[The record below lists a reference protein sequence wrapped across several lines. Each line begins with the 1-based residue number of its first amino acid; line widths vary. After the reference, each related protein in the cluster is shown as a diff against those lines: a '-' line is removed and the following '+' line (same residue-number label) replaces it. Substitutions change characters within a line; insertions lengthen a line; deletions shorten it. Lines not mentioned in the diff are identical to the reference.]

1 MSILVAEIGW
11 NFIGNLSL
19 AKKMILEAKKS
30 GANAVKFQIWN
41 PKFLKKGNWDLD
53 GRREIYEKAFLS
65 QKKYKI
71 LKDFSK
77 KNSIKCFASVFNFE
91 GLKLMCNLKEDWVKI
106 PSHEAYNLSLIQEAL
121 KKFKKVI
128 ISLGCLKKKE
138 LDKIINF
145 LIKHPKYKKKTIV
158 LHCVSSY
165 PLNAEDC
172 NFQKFDYL
180 KKRFKNTGYSGHMKG
195 IDDAILA
202 LSKGATFVEKHF
214 TINKKLPGRDNKFA
228 ILPHEF
234 LTLSNYKKNLD
245 KFKKKKGLGLL
256 KCEKDIFKN
265 YRGRWS
271 KKIN

>member
-11 NFIGNLSL
+11 NFLGDISL

-30 GANAVKFQIWN
+30 GADAVKFQIWN
-41 PKFLKKGNWDLD
+41 PKFLKAGSWDTD
-53 GRREIYEKAFLS
+53 GRRNIYEKAFLNE
-65 QKKYKI
+65 KKYKI
-71 LKDFSK
+71 LKSFSK
-77 KNSIKCFASVFNFE
+77 KNSLKCFASVFNNE
-91 GLKLMCNLKEDWVKI
+91 GLNLLHNLKEEWVKI
-106 PSHEAYNLSLIQEAL
+106 PSHEAYNLKLIKEAL

-128 ISLGCLKKKE
+128 ISLGCLKRNE
-138 LDKIINF
+138 LEKIINF
-145 LIKHPKYKKKTIV
+145 LSKNPKFKRKVIV

-165 PLNAEDC
+165 PLKAEDC
-172 NFQKFDYL
+172 NFEKFDYL
-180 KKRFKNTGYSGHMKG
+180 KKKFKNTGYSGHMEG

-228 ILPHEF
+228 ILPNEL
-234 LTLSNYKKNLD
+234 LTLSNYKKNLK
-245 KFKKKKGLGLL
+245 KFKKKRGLGLL
-256 KCEKDIFKN
+256 KCEKDIFTN